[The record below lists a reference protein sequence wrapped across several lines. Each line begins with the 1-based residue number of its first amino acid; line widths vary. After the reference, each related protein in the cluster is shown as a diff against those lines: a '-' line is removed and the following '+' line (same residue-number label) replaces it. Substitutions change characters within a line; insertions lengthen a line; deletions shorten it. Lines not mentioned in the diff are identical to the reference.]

1 MSKTASQRLKEVR
14 IVGGFLDGVSYKFSD
29 KLNCIIGARGTGKT
43 SILEIIRYALNSM
56 PTDPAARKRIENLV
70 ESNLNGGRVDV
81 EIETCDGLGYIISR
95 NVGDAPIVM
104 DLNRNATG
112 LALSPAIFRID
123 MFSQNEIENIADRS
137 MSQLALLE
145 TFDQERLS
153 DFNSRIDQLRTALR
167 ANATAITPLRKKYTE
182 LSERISILPALTE
195 KLKTYEITNTRD
207 AEVLNQSL
215 TQKTIRDR
223 EQRLFSDFGNA
234 YERIAGKIETQQDLL
249 QNAISGCLAG
259 DVSSGENFALVEA
272 VYAEIDACNA
282 EVNKTMDTALQIIG
296 KSRERLAEFSNKLTL
311 AHQRQEVAHQSLLE
325 RNLAEQ
331 AKSSERMK
339 LERQRNEL
347 LSLQKKLDEVK
358 SEGVRL
364 RRERVNM
371 LTELANAQDQRFAL
385 LNGIVNRIN
394 DSLKPSIRVSIVQFG
409 NQTPYIDLL
418 ANELKNSGVQSRGV
432 AKKLVQC
439 YSPKELVE
447 IIHKA
452 SREELLKRA
461 GLNDN
466 QASVVFEKLKRPEFL
481 TELEIVEQPD
491 LPKIELNDH
500 ESYKTTETL
509 STGQKCNTILP
520 ILLLESDRPLM
531 IDQPEDNLDNGFVH
545 STIVESIIRVKQTR
559 QLVFVTHN
567 PNIPVL
573 SDADRLL
580 VLESDGQHGHVRNA
594 GDVDECKNDI
604 VSLLE
609 GGEEAFKKR
618 KNRYSY

>member
-145 TFDQERLS
+145 TFDQEHLS

-167 ANATAITPLRKKYTE
+167 ANATAITPLRKKYTD

-282 EVNKTMDTALQIIG
+282 EVNKTMDTALQIVA

-371 LTELANAQDQRFAL
+371 LSELANAQDRRFAL

>member
-167 ANATAITPLRKKYTE
+167 ANATAITPLRKKYTD

-249 QNAISGCLAG
+249 QNAIPGCLAG

>member
-145 TFDQERLS
+145 TFDQEHLS

-167 ANATAITPLRKKYTE
+167 ANATAITPLRKKYTD

-282 EVNKTMDTALQIIG
+282 EVNKTMDTALQIVG

-371 LTELANAQDQRFAL
+371 LSELANTQDRRFAL

>member
-145 TFDQERLS
+145 TFDQEHLS

-167 ANATAITPLRKKYTE
+167 ANATAITPLRKKYTD

-249 QNAISGCLAG
+249 QNAIPGCLAG

-371 LTELANAQDQRFAL
+371 LSELANTQDRRFAL

>member
-145 TFDQERLS
+145 TFDQEHLS

-167 ANATAITPLRKKYTE
+167 ANATAITPLRKKYTD

-296 KSRERLAEFSNKLTL
+296 KSRERLAEFSKKLTL

>member
-56 PTDPAARKRIENLV
+56 PTDPSARKRIENLV

-249 QNAISGCLAG
+249 QNAIPGCLAG

-296 KSRERLAEFSNKLTL
+296 KSRERLAEFSNKLML

>member
-145 TFDQERLS
+145 TFDQEHLS

-167 ANATAITPLRKKYTE
+167 ANATAITPLRKKYTD

-249 QNAISGCLAG
+249 QNAIPGCLAG